1 MISIFISSDI
11 QGSTGVR
18 MCTYH
23 LFLFSI
29 NIFGWMWRTVQSM
42 WQGHRLKN
50 CESQTYVALMG
61 LRCQRRVLLSGTP
74 IQNDLLEYFSLVHFV
89 NQGILGTAQ
98 VGALE
103 SLINYSTRNPCTRP
117 CNDRLLGITDLVNIE
132 FFPLKSV
139 LNCIVHYR
147 PLVSWFVIAFHNMTA
162 LDPITFS
169 ART

>member
-29 NIFGWMWRTVQSM
+29 NMFGWMWRIVQRM

-98 VGALE
+98 VGTLE
-103 SLINYSTRNPCTRP
+103 SLINYSTRNP
-117 CNDRLLGITDLVNIE
+117 CNDRLLGITDLVNIA

-139 LNCIVHYR
+139 LNCATELLSLELWSRFTTQLY
-147 PLVSWFVIAFHNMTA
+147 
-162 LDPITFS
+162 PITFS